1 MVAQCKDTNNRGSGY
16 IIDRI
21 NTISLGLS
29 G

>member
-1 MVAQCKDTNNRGSGY
+1 MVAQCKDTNTEVAGVKKTVF
-16 IIDRI
+16 